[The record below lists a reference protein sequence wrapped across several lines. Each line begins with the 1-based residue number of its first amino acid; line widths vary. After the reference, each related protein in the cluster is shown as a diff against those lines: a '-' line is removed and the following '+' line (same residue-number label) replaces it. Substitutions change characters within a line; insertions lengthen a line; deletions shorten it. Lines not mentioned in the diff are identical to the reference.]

1 MVPTYKANLMFVLIM
16 NGLAQ
21 TMTIWQLQHYISF
34 TIYPQA
40 SLQIYCNIMS
50 NKRKDI
56 ANPNLQI

>member
-21 TMTIWQLQHYISF
+21 TMLQHYMSF